1 MEVLVKFYSKVRPFG
16 VWKPVRLE
24 AERRG
29 LVPVN
34 DPMPRIDMLN
44 GFITIFFQI
53 GLALIPFYLFLR
65 QWGPMAGTIAGVL
78 VLSVILYFTWYKNL
92 PSPDEV

>member
-1 MEVLVKFYSKVRPFG
+1 
-16 VWKPVRLE
+16 
-24 AERRG
+24 
-29 LVPVN
+29 VPVN

-44 GFITIFFQI
+44 GFITVFFQI

-65 QWGPMAGTIAGVL
+65 QWGPMAGTIAEVL
-78 VLSVILYFTWYKNL
+78 VLSVILYSTWYKNL